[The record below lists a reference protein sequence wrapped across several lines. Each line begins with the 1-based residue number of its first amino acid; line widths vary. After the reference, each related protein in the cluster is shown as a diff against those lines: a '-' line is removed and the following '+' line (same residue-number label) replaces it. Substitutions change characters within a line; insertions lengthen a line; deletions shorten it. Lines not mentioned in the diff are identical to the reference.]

1 MKQAWYTVRAV
12 ALWAVSIVHFAVVC
26 AGLIVLALF
35 MDPRRHDWPQRLFF
49 RNVLRLLGVRFR
61 TVRAPGFDPGRTS
74 LFISNHVNLFDAF
87 VVYRA
92 IPQFVRGLE
101 LESHFRIPF
110 YGWMMKRFGN
120 IPVPTGRSPAD
131 LKKMYRRVK
140 AALDDGTSVVVFAE
154 GGRTSDG
161 YVGRFRDG
169 AFRMA
174 VEFGYPI
181 VPMSIV
187 GSYEFNR
194 KGDWMIYPS
203 TITVYLH
210 ATIDTRGLGKEDV
223 PALRDRVREI
233 VAAPVTEHVARQR
246 ERGHRAYAGAAG
258 ESLRQTSN

>member
-1 MKQAWYTVRAV
+1 MKRAWYTVRAV
-12 ALWAVSIVHFAVVC
+12 ALWAVSIVHFAVMC
-26 AGLIVLALF
+26 ALLLGLSFFLDV
-35 MDPRRHDWPQRLFF
+35 RRHDWLPRLFF

-61 TVRAPGFDPGRTS
+61 AVRGPGFDPQRTS

-120 IPVPTGRSPAD
+120 IPVPGGRSAAD

-154 GGRTSDG
+154 GGRTVDG

-194 KGDWMIYPS
+194 KGDWMIYPA

-210 ATIDTRGLGKEDV
+210 DTIDTRGLAKEDV

-233 VAAPVTEHVARQR
+233 VAAPVAAHVARQR
-246 ERGHRAYAGAAG
+246 ERGHRAFAPRAEENPDGA
-258 ESLRQTSN
+258 

>member
-1 MKQAWYTVRAV
+1 MKQAWYTVRAL

-26 AGLIVLALF
+26 GGLLAISLF
-35 MDPRRHDWPQRLFF
+35 LDVRRNDWLPRLFF

-61 TVRAPGFDPGRTS
+61 TVRAPGFDPERTS

-101 LESHFRIPF
+101 LESHFKIPF
-110 YGWMMKRFGN
+110 YGWLMKRFGN
-120 IPVPTGRSPAD
+120 IPVPGGRSAAD

-154 GGRTSDG
+154 GGRTPDG
-161 YVGRFRDG
+161 FVGRFRDG

-187 GSYEFNR
+187 GSFEFNR

-210 ATIDTRGLGKEDV
+210 DTIDTRGLGKADV
-223 PALRDRVREI
+223 AALRDRVRDI
-233 VAAPVTEHVARQR
+233 VAAPVSEHVARQR
-246 ERGHRAYAGAAG
+246 DGGHTAFVAQSSTR
-258 ESLRQTSN
+258 L